1 MSAWSGNP
9 VLTDDTVDESVEGPL
24 PHARR
29 RIDTRT
35 FMLTFIANWFRATDR
50 SAGSPTAVAAPDAS
64 IAYKPVLVEELQGE
78 HRELLHLYK
87 SLVVTHQR
95 GDYDAAVSN
104 LKRFTYAL
112 RAHLLK
118 ENLHLYV
125 YLKHAL
131 RHDTESSELMASM
144 RVEMGKIGR
153 VLNDFVTRYTSSPWD
168 LEVRQNLGEE
178 LNKIAEVLTVRIQQ
192 EEEVLYPMYMH
203 PSKYR

>member
-1 MSAWSGNP
+1 
-9 VLTDDTVDESVEGPL
+9 
-24 PHARR
+24 
-29 RIDTRT
+29 
-35 FMLTFIANWFRATDR
+35 MLAFLVNWFRPAVRDTK
-50 SAGSPTAVAAPDAS
+50 SASAAAPETS
-64 IAYKPVLVEELQGE
+64 IAFKPALIDELQTE

-87 SLVVTHQR
+87 SLIAAHQR
-95 GDYDAAVSN
+95 ADFDAAVVC

-131 RHDTESSELMASM
+131 RHDPESSALMASM

-168 LEVRQNLGEE
+168 LEVRDSLKGE
-178 LNKIAEVLTVRIQQ
+178 LHKIAEVLSIRIQQ

-203 PSKYR
+203 PSRYQ

>member
-1 MSAWSGNP
+1 MTPQLSVVTVGSREESGITKSIAMRNQ
-9 VLTDDTVDESVEGPL
+9 G
-24 PHARR
+24 RQ
-29 RIDTRT
+29 
-35 FMLTFIANWFRATDR
+35 MLTFIANWFRAADR
-50 SAGSPTAVAAPDAS
+50 TATPTASVAAPDIP
-64 IAYKPVLVEELQGE
+64 IAYKPVLVEELQRE

-87 SLVVTHQR
+87 NLVGAHQR
-95 GDYDAAVSN
+95 GDFDAAVAH

-131 RHDTESSELMASM
+131 REDSESSALMASM
-144 RVEMGKIGR
+144 RVEMGKVGR

-168 LEVRQNLGEE
+168 QEVRESLKGE
-178 LNKIAEVLTVRIQQ
+178 LDKIAQVLAIRIEQ

-203 PSKYR
+203 PSRYR

>member
-1 MSAWSGNP
+1 
-9 VLTDDTVDESVEGPL
+9 
-24 PHARR
+24 
-29 RIDTRT
+29 
-35 FMLTFIANWFRATDR
+35 MLAFLVNWFRPEKDAKSI
-50 SAGSPTAVAAPDAS
+50 SANSAPETT
-64 IAYKPVLVEELQGE
+64 IAYKPSLVEELQTE

-87 SLVVTHQR
+87 SLMAAHQR
-95 GDYDAAVSN
+95 ADFDAAVVC

-131 RHDTESSELMASM
+131 REDPESSALMGSM
-144 RVEMGKIGR
+144 RLEMGKIGR

-168 LEVRQNLGEE
+168 TDVRQALGGE
-178 LNKIAEVLTVRIQQ
+178 LHKIAEVLHIRIQQ

-203 PSKYR
+203 PDSYR

>member
-1 MSAWSGNP
+1 
-9 VLTDDTVDESVEGPL
+9 
-24 PHARR
+24 
-29 RIDTRT
+29 
-35 FMLTFIANWFRATDR
+35 MLAFFVNWFRPARNAGKKATK
-50 SAGSPTAVAAPDAS
+50 STPDTG
-64 IAYKPVLVEELQGE
+64 IAYKPMLVEELQIE

-87 SLVVTHQR
+87 SLMAAHQR
-95 GDYDAAVSN
+95 GDFDASVVC

-131 RHDTESSELMASM
+131 RQDPESSALMGSM
-144 RVEMGKIGR
+144 RLEMGRIGR

-168 LEVRQNLGEE
+168 TEVRQALGGE
-178 LNKIAEVLTVRIQQ
+178 LHKIAEVLQIRIQQ

-203 PSKYR
+203 PDSYR

>member
-1 MSAWSGNP
+1 
-9 VLTDDTVDESVEGPL
+9 
-24 PHARR
+24 
-29 RIDTRT
+29 
-35 FMLTFIANWFRATDR
+35 MLAFLVNWFRPAVRDSK
-50 SAGSPTAVAAPDAS
+50 SASAVAAPDTS
-64 IAYKPVLVEELQGE
+64 IAFKPALITELQSE

-87 SLVVTHQR
+87 SLIAAHQR
-95 GDYDAAVSN
+95 ADFDAAVVC

-131 RHDTESSELMASM
+131 RDDPESSALMASM
-144 RVEMGKIGR
+144 RLEMGKIGR

-168 LEVRQNLGEE
+168 LDVRDSLKGE
-178 LNKIAEVLTVRIQQ
+178 LHKIAEVLSIRIQQ

-203 PSKYR
+203 PSRYQ

>member
-1 MSAWSGNP
+1 
-9 VLTDDTVDESVEGPL
+9 VHKTLQ
-24 PHARR
+24 RR
-29 RIDTRT
+29 RDENAHR
-35 FMLTFIANWFRATDR
+35 FQRFAPGRSQSQRYGEFRAMLAFLVNWFRPTERDSKSV
-50 SAGSPTAVAAPDAS
+50 SANSAPETT
-64 IAYKPVLVEELQGE
+64 IAYKPALVEELQSE

-87 SLVVTHQR
+87 SLIAAHQR
-95 GDYDAAVSN
+95 ADFDAAVVC

-131 RHDTESSELMASM
+131 REDPESSALMGSM
-144 RVEMGKIGR
+144 RLEMGKIGR

-168 LEVRQNLGEE
+168 TDVREALGGE
-178 LNKIAEVLTVRIQQ
+178 LYKIAEVLQIRIQQ

-203 PSKYR
+203 PDSYR

>member
-1 MSAWSGNP
+1 
-9 VLTDDTVDESVEGPL
+9 
-24 PHARR
+24 
-29 RIDTRT
+29 
-35 FMLTFIANWFRATDR
+35 MLAFLVNWFRPETRAAQPATP
-50 SAGSPTAVAAPDAS
+50 SSTPENVV
-64 IAYKPVLVEELQGE
+64 AYKPGLVDELQSE
-78 HRELLHLYK
+78 HRELLHLYRT
-87 SLVVTHQR
+87 LVIAHDR
-95 GDYDAAVSN
+95 GDFDAAVVC

-131 RHDTESSELMASM
+131 RDDTESSALMASM

-168 LEVRQNLGEE
+168 LEVRQGLKSE
-178 LNKIAEVLTVRIQQ
+178 LNKIAEVLNIRIQQ

-203 PSKYR
+203 PTRYQ

>member
-1 MSAWSGNP
+1 
-9 VLTDDTVDESVEGPL
+9 
-24 PHARR
+24 
-29 RIDTRT
+29 
-35 FMLTFIANWFRATDR
+35 MLAFLVNWFRPAVRDTT
-50 SAGSPTAVAAPDAS
+50 SASAAAPETS
-64 IAYKPVLVEELQGE
+64 IAFKPALIDELQTE

-87 SLVVTHQR
+87 SLIAAHQR
-95 GDYDAAVSN
+95 ADFDAAVVC

-131 RHDTESSELMASM
+131 RHDPESSALMASM

-168 LEVRQNLGEE
+168 LEVRDSLKGE
-178 LNKIAEVLTVRIQQ
+178 LHKIAEVLSIRIQQ

-203 PSKYR
+203 PSRYQ